1 MSLLPR
7 RISASSQRSARV
19 PLLTVGLLLALTAP
33 SAGPRLRAADGEPLP
48 LDEACATD
56 NPYLAVPQYVM
67 TGGLDQAALVAF
79 HASADGRS
87 DHEVLATQAQIGAT
101 WGVGFDGAARALYAA
116 AFHKRATAFGPAG
129 PGGIYR
135 VDLVGGEVAEWA
147 RVPEGGEDA
156 HGPVGDGLFDQLGRD
171 AVGRSG
177 LGDLDLS
184 EDGRELFTVNLHSR
198 RILRYRVADRRL
210 LGSFAHGAAD
220 QPWAEAEARPFALA
234 YRRGLLYHGVLRDAS
249 ASQDARDLHAYV
261 YESLPDGSR
270 MRQVLDFGL
279 DYPWQGPHYQVP
291 AQWRPWLLTGQQ
303 TLNGGMF
310 IWPQPWLTD
319 IAFTAEGDMVLGL
332 RDRNGDRTLFE
343 PGGALPPGEQNGQ
356 QAGDILL
363 AHPRGN
369 RWQLDENPEYFGEDA
384 SRSVGATW
392 DGHPE
397 TGFGGLAY
405 LPQARQVVMSALSPL
420 QYSSGGILWFDV
432 ATGKNPRR
440 EELYVMRAGQT
451 FGKANG
457 LGDVELLCPPP
468 RPRPI
473 YLPFLEKSKP
483 CNPDAF
489 RTDVILVL
497 DRSTSMLRPV
507 APGGQP
513 KNAAAIAAAR
523 TFIAQLQLE
532 GNGQGLFDQVG
543 IVGFNDQAWI
553 EQGLTHDRG
562 AALAALDR
570 IAGRT
575 AEGTRLDLAF
585 TRGLQALNG
594 PGRLPRNRPVVIVL
608 TDGLPNR
615 VPFGDGSPYP
625 GSRRQEDSVLQAAAA
640 AKAAGARLY
649 TVGLGTPRDIL
660 PWLLIAAAS
669 ERWMYHYA
677 PDGSELA
684 GIYAQ
689 IAATFNECR
698 PAPTPRPCQPE
709 EQHADL
715 VLVLDLSSSMDRPTR
730 SGRSKAQAALEA
742 ARAFVRL
749 LDLERDGW
757 GRQDQVGIVGFN
769 GRAWTQIPLGDDSAA
784 IAAAIDDLGRR
795 TAEGTRLDL
804 ALAQGQ
810 AVLAAGPRLQ
820 GNTAT
825 LVLMTDGLP
834 NQVPFGPGT
843 GAADCPD
850 QECVVLR
857 AAEAVKAGGTRVFTI
872 GLGEGEDLLRPLL
885 AAVASRPSDF
895 LYTPDPEDLAGIY
908 REIAGRIQVC
918 P

>member
-1 MSLLPR
+1 MSPPLGTALPSHGR
-7 RISASSQRSARV
+7 ASCFRPLAAAVVAVLFALPPPAR
-19 PLLTVGLLLALTAP
+19 PATA
-33 SAGPRLRAADGEPLP
+33 GTPLP
-48 LDEACATD
+48 LAAACDTD

-67 TGGLDQAALVAF
+67 TGAPDQAAMVAF
-79 HASADGRS
+79 RASPDGRS
-87 DHEVLATQAQIGAT
+87 GHEVLATQEQIGAT
-101 WGVGFDGAARALYAA
+101 WGLGVDGDARTLYAA
-116 AFHKRATAFGPAG
+116 AFHKRATAFGPGG

-135 VDLVGGEVAEWA
+135 VDLASGEVAEWA
-147 RVPEGGEDA
+147 RVPDSGEDA
-156 HGPVGDGLFDQLGRD
+156 HGPAGDGRFDQEGRD
-171 AVGRSG
+171 AVGKVG

-184 EDGRELFTVNLHSR
+184 EDGRELYAVNLNTR
-198 RILRYRVADRRL
+198 RILRYRVSDRQL
-210 LGSFAHGAAD
+210 LGAFAHGAAD

-249 ASQDARDLHAYV
+249 SGQDAADLHAYV

-270 MRQVLDFGL
+270 MRLVLDFGL
-279 DYPWQGPHYQVP
+279 DYAWQGPHYEVP
-291 AQWRPWLLTGQQ
+291 ATWKPWLPSGQQ
-303 TLNGGMF
+303 TLRGDMF

-319 IAFTAEGDMVLGL
+319 IAFTDVGDMVLGL

-343 PGGALPPGEQNGQ
+343 PGGALPPGERNGQ
-356 QAGDILL
+356 QGGDILIARRQGL
-363 AHPRGN
+363 GWRM
-369 RWQLDENPEYFGEDA
+369 DENPEFFGEDA
-384 SRSVGATW
+384 SRAVGATW

-397 TGFGGLAY
+397 TGFGGLAF
-405 LPQARQVVMSALSPL
+405 LPGARQVVMSALSPL
-420 QYSSGGILWFDV
+420 QYSSGGALWFDA

-457 LGDVELLCPPP
+457 LGDVEMLCPPP

-507 APGGQP
+507 AAGGQP

-523 TFIAQLQLE
+523 AFVAQLQLE

-570 IAGRT
+570 IAGRSQ
-575 AEGTRLDLAF
+575 EGTRLDLAF
-585 TRGLQALNG
+585 AMGRQALEG
-594 PGRLPRNRPVVIVL
+594 PGRMPRNRPVIIVL

-625 GSRRQEDSVLQAAAA
+625 GSRRQEDSVLQAAQA
-640 AKAAGARLY
+640 AKASGARVY

-660 PWLLIAAAS
+660 PWLMIAAAS

-677 PDGSELA
+677 PDGSALA

-715 VLVLDLSSSMDRPTR
+715 VLVLDLSSSMARSTR
-730 SGRSKAQAALEA
+730 AGRSKAEAALEA
-742 ARAFVRL
+742 ARSFARL

-757 GRQDQVGIVGFN
+757 GRQDQIGIVGFN
-769 GRAWTQIPLGDDSAA
+769 GQAWIQISLGDDAA
-784 IAAAIDDLGRR
+784 AVAAAIDALGRR
-795 TAEGTRLDL
+795 MAEGTRLDL

-810 AVLAAGPRLQ
+810 ALLAAGPRLQ

-834 NQVPFGPGT
+834 NQVPFGPGS
-843 GAADCPD
+843 AAPDCPD

-857 AAEAVKAGGTRVFTI
+857 AAAAVKAAGTRVFAI
-872 GLGEGEDLLRPLL
+872 GLGEGEDVLRPLL
-885 AAVASRPSDF
+885 QAVASRPADF

-908 REIAGRIQVC
+908 RAIAGRIQVC

>member
-1 MSLLPR
+1 MSLSLGRAFTLR
-7 RISASSQRSARV
+7 RSLIAC
-19 PLLTVGLLLALTAP
+19 LWLLLPLVAAP
-33 SAGPRLRAADGEPLP
+33 SLPQLRAAGPPLP
-48 LDEACATD
+48 LAEACATD

-79 HASADGRS
+79 HASPDGRS
-87 DHEVLATQAQIGAT
+87 EHEVLATQAQIGAT
-101 WGVGFDGAARALYAA
+101 WGVGVDGAAQTLYAG

-135 VDLVGGEVAEWA
+135 VDLSAGDVAEWT
-147 RVPEGGEDA
+147 RVPDSGADA
-156 HGPVGDGLFDQLGRD
+156 HGPVGDGVFDQLGRD
-171 AVGRSG
+171 AVGKSA

-184 EDGRELFTVNLHSR
+184 EDGRELFTVNLNTR
-198 RILRYRVADRRL
+198 RILRYRVADRLL

-220 QPWAEAEARPFALA
+220 LPWAELEARPFALA

-249 ASQDARDLHAYV
+249 VSQEAKDLHAYV
-261 YESLPDGSR
+261 YESRPDCSY
-270 MRQVLDFGL
+270 MRLVLDFGL
-279 DYPWQGPHYQVP
+279 DYAWQGPHYEVP
-291 AQWRPWLLTGQQ
+291 AQWKPWLLTGQQ
-303 TLNGGMF
+303 TLHGGMF

-319 IAFTAEGDMVLGL
+319 IAFTADGDMVLGL

-356 QAGDILL
+356 QAGDILM
-363 AHPRGN
+363 AHARGTG
-369 RWQLDENPEYFGEDA
+369 WQLDADPEYFGEDA
-384 SRSVGATW
+384 SRAVGATW

-397 TGFGGLAY
+397 TGMGGLAY
-405 LPQARQVVMSALSPL
+405 LPRARQVVMSALSPL
-420 QYSSGGILWFDV
+420 QYSSGGALWFDV

-457 LGDVELLCPPP
+457 LGDVEMLCPPP
-468 RPRPI
+468 RPEPI

-523 TFIAQLQLE
+523 SFIAQLQLE

-553 EQGLTHDRG
+553 EQGLTHDRA

-575 AEGTRLDLAF
+575 QEGTRLDLAF
-585 TRGLQALNG
+585 AWGRRALEG
-594 PGRLPRNRPVVIVL
+594 PERMPRNRPVIIVL

-625 GSRRQEDSVLQAAAA
+625 GSRRQEDSVLLAAQA
-640 AKAAGARLY
+640 AKASGARVY

-660 PWLLIAAAS
+660 PWLMIDCAS

-677 PDGSELA
+677 PDGTALA

-715 VLVLDLSSSMDRPTR
+715 VLVLDLSSSMARPTR
-730 SGRSKAQAALEA
+730 TGRSKAQAALEA

-757 GRQDQVGIVGFN
+757 GRQDQLGIVGFN
-769 GRAWTQIPLGDDSAA
+769 GQAWTQIALSDDPAA
-784 IAAAIDDLGRR
+784 IAAAIDALGRR
-795 TAEGTRLDL
+795 MAEGTRLDL
-804 ALAQGQ
+804 ALTQGQ
-810 AVLAAGPRLQ
+810 SVLSAGPRLP

-834 NQVPFGPGT
+834 NQVPFGAGSGT
-843 GAADCPD
+843 PDCPD
-850 QECVVLR
+850 QKCVVLR
-857 AAEAVKAGGTRVFTI
+857 SAAAVKRTGTRVFTI
-872 GLGEGEDLLRPLL
+872 GLGEGEDVLRPLL
-885 AAVASRPSDF
+885 AAVASRPADF